1 MRSRS
6 PMPDIE
12 TATLR
17 AVDEKL
23 IERYSARLDKFGED
37 PRTLGWDK
45 RESQQARFSVAINS
59 FDFRGRSVL
68 DVGCGLADFRDFLDE
83 RGIAPASYSG
93 CDINADLLERCRL
106 RRPGD
111 AFYQAN
117 LLVDDV
123 PGAPYDVV
131 ALFGVVNFRFKEF
144 SNEDFARG
152 MIQRAFEH
160 CREAVLID
168 MLTST
173 NDASYPKEDFVYYY
187 DPVDMLKFAF
197 SITPH
202 VSMRHD
208 YRSIPQ
214 REMML
219 VLRKQPWA

>member
-1 MRSRS
+1 
-6 PMPDIE
+6 MPDIE

-23 IERYSARLDKFGED
+23 VERYSTRLTKFGDD

-45 RESQQARFSVAINS
+45 RESQHARFSVAINT

-83 RGIAPASYSG
+83 RGIGVASYTG
-93 CDINADLLERCRL
+93 CDINADLLKRCRERL
-106 RRPGD
+106 PKD
-111 AFYQAN
+111 AFHKAN
-117 LLVDDV
+117 LLVDDL

-131 ALFGVVNFRFKEF
+131 TIFGVLNFRFKEF

-152 MIQRAFEH
+152 MLRRAFEH
-160 CREAVLID
+160 CREAVVVD
-168 MLTST
+168 MLTESH
-173 NDASYPKEDFVYYY
+173 DAIYPKEDFVYYY
-187 DPVDMLKFAF
+187 DPVEMLKFAL
-197 SITPH
+197 SLTPH
-202 VSMRHD
+202 VSLRHD

>member
-1 MRSRS
+1 
-6 PMPDIE
+6 MPDID

-23 IERYSARLDKFGED
+23 VERYSTRLAMFGDD

-45 RESQQARFSVAINS
+45 RESQHARFSVAIDA
-59 FDFRGRSVL
+59 FDFQGRSVL

-83 RGIAPASYSG
+83 RGIAPASYTG
-93 CDINADLLERCRL
+93 CDINADLLERCRV

-111 AFYQAN
+111 TFHQAN

-131 ALFGVVNFRFKEF
+131 TLFGVVNFRFKEF

-152 MIQRAFEH
+152 MIRRAFEH
-160 CREAVLID
+160 CGEAVVID
-168 MLTST
+168 MLTAT
-173 NDASYPKEDFVYYY
+173 NDANYPKEDFVYYY
-187 DPVDMLKFAF
+187 DPVEMLKFAL
-197 SITPH
+197 SLTPH
-202 VSMRHD
+202 VSLRHD